1 MLHVAL
7 YEFEG
12 KYNIFLNGNN
22 ILNNF
27 NLFHFLKQENQK
39 DEKGTV
45 WNDLTHN
52 SPVLLIYTPWKH
64 QKTFIFLMFWGD
76 IDN

>member
-45 WNDLTHN
+45 WNDLTHY
-52 SPVLLIYTPWKH
+52 SPVLLI
-64 QKTFIFLMFWGD
+64 
-76 IDN
+76 